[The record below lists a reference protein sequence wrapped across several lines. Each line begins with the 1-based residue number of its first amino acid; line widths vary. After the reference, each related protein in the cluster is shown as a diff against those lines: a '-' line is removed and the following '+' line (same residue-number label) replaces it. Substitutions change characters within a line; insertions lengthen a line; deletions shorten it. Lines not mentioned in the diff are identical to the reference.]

1 MALKHTQADLSL
13 TAAVDENLLDLPSL
27 VSCMDIDMN
36 AEIKVHIICSNH
48 NIYVYVYIYISTYV
62 NMCQHCPMISR
73 GKCQMSMAGDLCR
86 ISELQGAWFRSGHL
100 WAPVAAVE
108 A

>member
-13 TAAVDENLLDLPSL
+13 TAAVDEILLDLPSL

-48 NIYVYVYIYISTYV
+48 NIYPLVI
-62 NMCQHCPMISR
+62 
-73 GKCQMSMAGDLCR
+73 
-86 ISELQGAWFRSGHL
+86 
-100 WAPVAAVE
+100 
-108 A
+108 